1 MSMKFSRKEYWR
13 GCHFLLL
20 GIFLTQ
26 GSNLHLLH
34 WQVDSLTTEPPGK
47 PLCGLYLLIINQSAT
62 KDILNIDN
70 KNEANLAWNLGSTL
84 YNDLGE
90 PNLNFFDLWIRDNIY
105 SPVEIQ
111 CEAQTQFYISSSHSN
126 KKVNKEQV
134 KLILMVCFI

>member
-1 MSMKFSRKEYWR
+1 MLKLKLQYFGHLVRRADSLEKTLMLGGIGSRRRRGRHPWTAAYQASLSMGFSRQEY
-13 GCHFLLL
+13 FLLQ

-84 YNDLGE
+84 YNDSGE
-90 PNLNFFDLWIRDNIY
+90 QNLNFFDL
-105 SPVEIQ
+105 
-111 CEAQTQFYISSSHSN
+111 
-126 KKVNKEQV
+126 
-134 KLILMVCFI
+134 